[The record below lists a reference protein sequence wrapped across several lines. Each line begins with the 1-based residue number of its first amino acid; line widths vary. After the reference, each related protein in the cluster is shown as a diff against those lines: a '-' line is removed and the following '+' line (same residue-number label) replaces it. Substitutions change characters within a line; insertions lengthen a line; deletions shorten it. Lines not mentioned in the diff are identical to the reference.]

1 MKFLNKIMQK
11 WFCCHEWEER
21 KLIQEY
27 YEIMYY
33 NDRLSWLA
41 DKYSMI
47 LNSDTDLYKL
57 LNCL

>member
-27 YEIMYY
+27 
-33 NDRLSWLA
+33 L
-41 DKYSMI
+41 MI
-47 LNSDTDLYKL
+47 NQLDLLEFIVFIYAK
-57 LNCL
+57 NVVK